1 MVYIDLFVFW
11 LQVQTILRTIIRDE
25 MVAGHKKKHEEIPP
39 VTDPSAGG
47 AAGQDKQNA
56 GQDMQAKQI
65 IDMVIEAVNVISKR
79 LNSLAHLDGSESKV
93 RNCGYLLTVE
103 WYYNDFVYVPGQYFG
118 CSCQ

>member
-1 MVYIDLFVFW
+1 M
-11 LQVQTILRTIIRDE
+11 QVQTILRTIIRDE

-39 VTDPSAGG
+39 VTDPSVGG

-93 RNCGYLLTVE
+93 RHWIPVTVE
-103 WYYNDFVYVPGQYFG
+103 LNYNDFVYVPGQYFG